1 VPPHVPPDPADAL
14 PSSASTNWL
23 FGSGKFFRLWIA
35 QVVSSLGDWI
45 GFIAVTALA
54 ARVGGS
60 SPEAAIGL
68 VLSARLIPGFFFGTI
83 AGVLVDRWDRKRVMV
98 VCDIGRGLT
107 LATLPFVTSLP
118 ELFFASLLLEVFT
131 LVWSPAKD
139 ASVPN
144 MVPQDQLATAN
155 SMSLVAAY
163 GTFPIGSAIF
173 ALLAKV
179 AQWLGGYDALRGLR
193 LGHQETLAIWVDVG
207 TFFVSALIISTLVLP
222 KRAPREAK
230 EAHLDVGR
238 TVAELREGLSFI
250 KSSPVVRSVMVGLAT
265 GLIGAGMLVPLGPVF
280 SKDVLGGGSAGF
292 GLLLTALGT
301 GVAMGIAVVSVIQS
315 RIPLHRAFVIAVLG
329 AGVAIIV
336 GGAMATLTPAVI
348 AVFVLGLC
356 GGGVYVL
363 GYTIL
368 QTDVDDQLRGR
379 IFAVLYTVVRFCLL
393 LAYAMYF
400 PNRPIYLYF
409 VFPIPAKYFVMI
421 MGAISL
427 LSAMNEPGGGIAW
440 PGIVSLPISLRYR
453 WLASLLPGPMTAMV
467 PPRIASR
474 RRSRR
479 RLLLC

>member
-1 VPPHVPPDPADAL
+1 MPHVPPDPADAL
-14 PSSASTNWL
+14 PSTASTNWL

-107 LATLPFVTSLP
+107 LATLPFVNSLAG
-118 ELFFASLLLEVFT
+118 LFFASLLLEIFT

-163 GTFPIGSAIF
+163 GTFPIGSAVF

-179 AQWLGGYDALRGLR
+179 AQWLGGYDALHSLR
-193 LGHQETLAIWVDVG
+193 LGHQETLAIWVDVA
-207 TFFVSALIISTLVLP
+207 TFFVSALIISTLALP
-222 KRAPREAK
+222 KRAPRETK
-230 EAHLDVGR
+230 EAGLDIGR
-238 TVAELREGLSFI
+238 TLAELREGLSFI
-250 KSSPVVRSVMVGLAT
+250 RSSPVVRSVMLGLAT
-265 GLIGAGMLVPLGPVF
+265 GLIGGGMLVPLGPVF

-301 GVAMGIAVVSVIQS
+301 GVALGIAVVSFIQG
-315 RIPLHRAFVIAVLG
+315 RIPLHRAFVMAVLG

-336 GGAMATLTPAVI
+336 GGAMSTLTPAVL

-356 GGGVYVL
+356 AGGVYVL

-379 IFAVLYTVVRFCLL
+379 IFAVLYTLVRFCLL
-393 LAYAMYF
+393 LAF
-400 PNRPIYLYF
+400 
-409 VFPIPAKYFVMI
+409 
-421 MGAISL
+421 AIAPVLSSL
-427 LSAMNEPGGGIAW
+427 LDSFSNSMFGRRISVAGVRIA
-440 PGIVSLPISLRYR
+440 
-453 WLASLLPGPMTAMV
+453 LPGV
-467 PPRIASR
+467 
-474 RRSRR
+474 
-479 RLLLC
+479 RLTLWFGGSIIIGAGLLAVLALRTPDSATPATGFGHAGGSARADA